1 MTTRLLDA
9 AAGAIFVPYWDF
21 WNGEMGGLRR
31 NELRRLMRT
40 QWEDTRRAQEDKL
53 LAMLRYAYEHCPFY
67 RRRGPA
73 PSTLE
78 EFARVPLLTKDD
90 IRQNGEAIF
99 SDEFRPADLVLSK
112 TGGSTG
118 VALKVYCD
126 VTCQQ
131 LRNAAALRSD
141 TWSGWKPGEM
151 RGALW
156 GNPPVPEGLK
166 GHLRAALFDRLIFLD
181 TVEMSARAMDTFMA
195 DLSRHGVRTLYGHA
209 HSLFVFANH
218 VALRGASGLSIRS
231 ILSTSMV
238 LLPAERRR
246 IEQVFG
252 CRVNDRY
259 GCEEVSL
266 IASECERHEGL
277 HVNSDHVY
285 VEILRA
291 DGTPA
296 SPGEEG
302 NIVVTELINHGQPLI
317 RYAVGDVSVRAARP
331 CSCGR
336 PMPLLERVV
345 GRTADFLVRTD
356 GTLVAGVSL
365 VERTLTAIPGLA
377 QMQIV
382 QDRAEELLVNIVPD
396 EKFSEETERRL
407 VDEMRRAFGAVAVTV
422 NHGDRLPQEANG
434 KYRFAICR
442 VSSRYQEAAR

>member
-1 MTTRLLDA
+1 MTRALDK
-9 AAGAIFVPYWDF
+9 AAGALFVPYWDF
-21 WNGEMGGLRR
+21 WNGEIGGLRR
-31 NELRRLMRT
+31 REFSRLLRT
-40 QWEDTRRAQEDKL
+40 QWQDQRQAQEEKL
-53 LAMLRYAYEHCPFY
+53 LSFLRYAHQHCEFY

-73 PSTLE
+73 PRTMA
-78 EFARVPLLTKDD
+78 EFARLPLLTKDE
-90 IRQNGEAIF
+90 IRQHGERMF
-99 SDEFRPADLVLSK
+99 SDEFRPEDLVLNK

-118 VALKVYCD
+118 VSLKVYCD
-126 VTCQQ
+126 AVCQQ
-131 LRNAAALRSD
+131 WRNAAALRSD
-141 TWSGWKPGEM
+141 LWSGWKPGEM

-156 GNPPVPEGLK
+156 GNPPTPLGLK
-166 GHLRAALFDRLIFLD
+166 AHLRASLFDRLIFLD
-181 TVEMSARAMDTFMA
+181 TVEMSADAMDRFVGELVTQ
-195 DLSRHGVRTLYGHA
+195 GVGTLYGHA

-218 VALRGASGLSIRS
+218 VAHRGDTGLSIHA
-231 ILSTSMV
+231 IISTSMV

-252 CRVNDRY
+252 CRVTDRY

-277 HVNSDHVY
+277 HVNDDHVY

-302 NIVVTELINHGQPLI
+302 NIVVTELINRGQPLI
-317 RYAVGDVSVRAARP
+317 RYAVGDVSVRSARP

-336 PMPLLERVV
+336 PMSLLERVV

-382 QDRAEELLVNIVPD
+382 QDRPEELVINIVPD
-396 EKFSEETERRL
+396 GQFSSETERRL
-407 VDEMRRAFGAVAVTV
+407 VDEMRRAFGPVSVTV
-422 NHGDRLPQEANG
+422 NRGDRLPQERNG

-442 VSSRYQEAAR
+442 VASRYQAAAR